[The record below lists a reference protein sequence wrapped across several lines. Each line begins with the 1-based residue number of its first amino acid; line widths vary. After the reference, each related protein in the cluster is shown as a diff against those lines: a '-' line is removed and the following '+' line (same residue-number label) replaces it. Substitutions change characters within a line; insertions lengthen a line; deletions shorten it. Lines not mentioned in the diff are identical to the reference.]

1 VVCSQQILI
10 WKCAFVGFSYKY
22 GSTSEPKP
30 RLTLT
35 ISFCESFFPTESSIK
50 FYKLKLHNTPKE
62 LLRELQKTPFRY
74 PTIIEF
80 RVNFAEVSLWS
91 KCGCN
96 DSRGFRIFEK
106 IGRWILTNSQ
116 RVDRRYRTELE
127 IDGQNKE
134 TIFNRETTVGVKS
147 QRDSSLTLYT
157 VVRLLIN
164 VRELRQEGQIA
175 VAV

>member
-1 VVCSQQILI
+1 M
-10 WKCAFVGFSYKY
+10 
-22 GSTSEPKP
+22 
-30 RLTLT
+30 
-35 ISFCESFFPTESSIK
+35 
-50 FYKLKLHNTPKE
+50 
-62 LLRELQKTPFRY
+62 
-74 PTIIEF
+74 
-80 RVNFAEVSLWS
+80 
-91 KCGCN
+91 
-96 DSRGFRIFEK
+96 
-106 IGRWILTNSQ
+106 
-116 RVDRRYRTELE
+116 E